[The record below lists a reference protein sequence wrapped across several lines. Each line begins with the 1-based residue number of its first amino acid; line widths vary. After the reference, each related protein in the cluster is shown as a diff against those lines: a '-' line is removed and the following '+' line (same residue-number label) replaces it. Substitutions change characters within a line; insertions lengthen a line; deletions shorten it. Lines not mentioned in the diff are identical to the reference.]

1 MKLGTVLI
9 VDDDAFARTVV
20 KDAVIDA
27 VPGTRIVEAADG
39 AQALLLLDH
48 EKPAL
53 VFLDLLMP
61 NKSGIETLP
70 EIRKRSPGSRV
81 FVVSSM
87 ETDAMVK
94 AALAL
99 GATGFIGK
107 PFHPDEIAAAARGAA
122 SDKGSA

>member
-1 MKLGTVLI
+1 VKLGLVLI
-9 VDDDAFARTVV
+9 VDDDAFAREVV
-20 KDAVIDA
+20 KDAVEA
-27 VPGTRIVEAADG
+27 AMPGTRIVEASDG
-39 AQALLLLDH
+39 AQALAVL
-48 EKPAL
+48 EKETPDL

-70 EIRKRSPGSRV
+70 EIRTRSPSSRV

-99 GATGFIGK
+99 GASGFIGK
-107 PFHPDEIAAAARGAA
+107 PFHPEEIAAVARDAARAKGA
-122 SDKGSA
+122 G

>member
-9 VDDDAFARTVV
+9 VDDDAFARAVV
-20 KDAVIDA
+20 KDAVEEA
-27 VPGTRIVEAADG
+27 LPGTRIVEAGDG
-39 AQALLLLDH
+39 AQALALLET
-48 EKPAL
+48 EKPDL

-70 EIRKRSPGSRV
+70 EIRKRSPSSRV
-81 FVVSSM
+81 VVVSSM

-107 PFHPDEIAAAARGAA
+107 PFHPDEIAAAARSAA
-122 SDKGSA
+122 SDGKGF